1 MLCDN
6 SLGVTAHHE
15 GQQPS
20 DDDDHD
26 DDDDYD
32 SDSDEEDE
40 CVGCSAC
47 VWVVIFL
54 LW

>member
-20 DDDDHD
+20 DDDSD
-26 DDDDYD
+26 DDD
-32 SDSDEEDE
+32 DSDEEDE